1 VIIFVKF
8 AVINDHHINLEGILT
23 HMAPRLFSFISVFVS
38 FVVLTLT
45 FPAASQYRGAD
56 RPRVV
61 VVEKLGFEYETSKI
75 EAVGSAQAKRSV
87 TLFSSVSDE
96 VTSVYFLPGQTV
108 KKDDVL
114 LELDSRLQDVDMQR
128 AEIELED
135 AQKNLDR
142 VKNSFKKGAVTERE
156 VDDANTIFELAKIN
170 LLEAQKNKEDRLVRA
185 PFEGIVGLTD
195 VEAGD
200 RITPQ
205 TEITTLDDR
214 TKLFVNFVAPELAV
228 SYLMEKPMVQLQPW
242 TDRLTLLPARVAE
255 IDSRVSLQD
264 RTIRARALL
273 DNQNDQYRPGMSFRV
288 TLEVRG
294 ELYIAI
300 PEAALSWGANGAFVW
315 LVENEKAKRVGVQ
328 IEQRLRGRILVT
340 GDLSSGEILIVEGIQ
355 GLRDG
360 QALDIQNTQ
369 TNNIKLTQKQ
379 LESKVAG

>member
-1 VIIFVKF
+1 MFIFVKF
-8 AVINDHHINLEGILT
+8 AVTDSHHLNLEGILT
-23 HMAPRLFSFISVFVS
+23 HMSPRLFSFISVFVT

-56 RPRVV
+56 RPRIV
-61 VVEKLGFEYETSKI
+61 VVEKLSFEYETSKI

-96 VTSVYFLPGQTV
+96 VTSVYFFAGQAV

-114 LELDSRLQDVDMQR
+114 LELDSRLQDIDMQR

-156 VDDANTIFELAKIN
+156 VDDANTIFGLAKIN

-214 TKLFVNFVAPELAV
+214 TKLFVNFFAPELAV

-242 TDRLTLLPARVAE
+242 TDRLTLLSARVAE

-315 LVENEKAKRVGVQ
+315 LAENEKAKRVGVQ

>member
-1 VIIFVKF
+1 MS
-8 AVINDHHINLEGILT
+8 A
-23 HMAPRLFSFISVFVS
+23 RLFSIISVFVS
-38 FVVLTLT
+38 YGVLMLT
-45 FPAASQYRGAD
+45 FPAAAQYRGAD
-56 RPRVV
+56 RPRIV
-61 VVEKLGFEYETSKI
+61 VVEKLSFEYETSKI

-87 TLFSSVSDE
+87 TIFPSVSDE

-108 KKDDVL
+108 KKDDLL
-114 LELDSRLQDVDMQR
+114 LELDSRLQDIDMQR

-156 VDDANTIFELAKIN
+156 VDDANTIFRLANIN
-170 LLEAQKNKEDRLVRA
+170 LLEAKKNKEDRSVRA
-185 PFEGIVGLTD
+185 PFEGILGLTD

-214 TKLFVNFVAPELAV
+214 TKLFVSFVAPELAV

-294 ELYIAI
+294 ELYVAI

-315 LVENEKAKRVGVQ
+315 LAENEKAKRVGVQ
-328 IEQRLRGRILVT
+328 IAQRLRGRILVT

-360 QALDIQNTQ
+360 QVLNIQNTQ
-369 TNNIKLTQKQ
+369 NIQTNDLKLTQKQ

>member
-1 VIIFVKF
+1 M
-8 AVINDHHINLEGILT
+8 LS
-23 HMAPRLFSFISVFVS
+23 RLFTLIILFTSFGM
-38 FVVLTLT
+38 LMLT
-45 FPAASQYRGAD
+45 FPAAAQYRGAD
-56 RPRVV
+56 RPRIVV
-61 VVEKLGFEYETSKI
+61 VQRISFEYETSKI
-75 EAVGSAQAKRSV
+75 EAVGSAQARRSV
-87 TLFSSVSDE
+87 TLFASVSDE
-96 VTSVYFLPGQTV
+96 VTSVNFVPGQTV
-108 KKDDVL
+108 KKNEVL
-114 LELDSRLQDVDMQR
+114 LELDSGLQDVNMQR

-135 AQKNLDR
+135 AQKNLNR
-142 VKNSFKKGAVTERE
+142 AKNSFKKGAVTERE
-156 VDDANTIFELAKIN
+156 VDNANTIFRLASVS
-170 LLEAQKNKEDRLVRA
+170 LLEAKKNKEDRLVRA
-185 PFEGIVGLTD
+185 PFDGIVGLTD

-214 TKLFVNFVAPELAV
+214 TRLFVNFVAPELAV

-242 TDRLTLLPARVAE
+242 TDRLTLLPAKVAE

-273 DNQNDQYRPGMSFRV
+273 DNLNDQYRPGMSFRV

-315 LVENEKAKRVGVQ
+315 LAENEKAKRVNVQ

-340 GDLSSGEILIVEGIQ
+340 GNLSDGETLIVEGIQ

-360 QALDIQNTQ
+360 QALKIQNIQ
-369 TNNIKLTQKQ
+369 DSELKLSQKHA
-379 LESKVAG
+379 EPKVAS

>member
-1 VIIFVKF
+1 
-8 AVINDHHINLEGILT
+8 
-23 HMAPRLFSFISVFVS
+23 MSPRLFSFISVFVS
-38 FVVLTLT
+38 FGVLILT
-45 FPAASQYRGAD
+45 FPAAAQYRSAD
-56 RPRVV
+56 RPRIV
-61 VVEKLGFEYETSKI
+61 VVEKLSFEYETSKI

-87 TLFSSVSDE
+87 TLFPSVSDE

-114 LELDSRLQDVDMQR
+114 LELDSRLQDVNMQR

-142 VKNSFKKGAVTERE
+142 VKNSFIKGAVTERE
-156 VDDANTIFELAKIN
+156 VDDANTIFRLANIN
-170 LLEAQKNKEDRLVRA
+170 LLEAKKNKEDRLVRA

-214 TKLFVNFVAPELAV
+214 TQLFVNFVAPELAV

-294 ELYIAI
+294 ELYVAI

-315 LVENEKAKRVGVQ
+315 LAENEKAKRVGVQ
-328 IEQRLRGRILVT
+328 IEQRLRGRILVI
-340 GDLSSGEILIVEGIQ
+340 GDLSSDEILIVEGIQ

-360 QALDIQNTQ
+360 QALNIQNIQNIQDIQDIQDIQNIQNTQ
-369 TNNIKLTQKQ
+369 DIQTNDLKLTQEQ

>member
-1 VIIFVKF
+1 MPSRFF
-8 AVINDHHINLEGILT
+8 TL
-23 HMAPRLFSFISVFVS
+23 ISMLVS
-38 FVVLTLT
+38 FGVLMLTL
-45 FPAASQYRGAD
+45 PVAAQYRGAD
-56 RPRVV
+56 RPRIV
-61 VVEKLGFEYETSKI
+61 VVERISFEYETSKI
-75 EAVGSAQAKRSV
+75 EAVGSAQAKRAV
-87 TLFSSVSDE
+87 TLFASVSDE
-96 VTSVYFLPGQTV
+96 VTSLNFVPGQAV

-114 LELDSRLQDVDMQR
+114 LELDSRLQDVNMQR
-128 AEIELED
+128 AEIELAD
-135 AQKNLDR
+135 AQKNLNR

-156 VDDANTIFELAKIN
+156 VDDANTIFRLAGVS
-170 LLEAQKNKEDRLVRA
+170 LLEAQKNIEDRLVRA
-185 PFEGIVGLTD
+185 PFDGIVGLTD

-214 TKLFVNFVAPELAV
+214 TRLFVNFVAPELAV

-242 TDRLTLLPARVAE
+242 TDRLTLLPAKVAE
-255 IDSRVSLQD
+255 VDSRVSLLD

-273 DNQNDQYRPGMSFRV
+273 DNLNDQYRPGMSFRV

-315 LVENEKAKRVGVQ
+315 LAENEKAKRVEVQ

-340 GDLSSGEILIVEGIQ
+340 GNLTDGETLIVEGIQ

-360 QALDIQNTQ
+360 QALSIQN
-369 TNNIKLTQKQ
+369 ILDSDLKLSQKQ
-379 LESKVAG
+379 AEQKVAG

>member
-1 VIIFVKF
+1 
-8 AVINDHHINLEGILT
+8 
-23 HMAPRLFSFISVFVS
+23 M
-38 FVVLTLT
+38 
-45 FPAASQYRGAD
+45 
-56 RPRVV
+56 
-61 VVEKLGFEYETSKI
+61 
-75 EAVGSAQAKRSV
+75 
-87 TLFSSVSDE
+87 
-96 VTSVYFLPGQTV
+96 
-108 KKDDVL
+108 
-114 LELDSRLQDVDMQR
+114 
-128 AEIELED
+128 
-135 AQKNLDR
+135 
-142 VKNSFKKGAVTERE
+142 
-156 VDDANTIFELAKIN
+156 
-170 LLEAQKNKEDRLVRA
+170 RA

-195 VEAGD
+195 VETGD

-214 TKLFVNFVAPELAV
+214 AILFVNFVAPELAV

-255 IDSRVSLQD
+255 IDSRVSLLD

-294 ELYIAI
+294 ELYVAI

-315 LVENEKAKRVGVQ
+315 LAENEKAKRVGVQ

-369 TNNIKLTQKQ
+369 TNDLKLTQKQ

>member
-8 AVINDHHINLEGILT
+8 AVINIHYINFAGILIY
-23 HMAPRLFSFISVFVS
+23 MSARLFSIISVFVS
-38 FVVLTLT
+38 FGVLTLT
-45 FPAASQYRGAD
+45 FPAAAQYRGAD
-56 RPRVV
+56 RPRIV
-61 VVEKLGFEYETSKI
+61 VVEKLSFEYETSKI

-87 TLFSSVSDE
+87 ALYSSVSDE
-96 VTSVYFLPGQTV
+96 VTAVNFLPGQTV

-114 LELDSRLQDVDMQR
+114 LELDSRLQDVNMQR

-156 VDDANTIFELAKIN
+156 VDDANTIFRLAKIN
-170 LLEAQKNKEDRLVRA
+170 LLEAEKNKEDRLVRA

-242 TDRLTLLPARVAE
+242 TDRLTLLPAKVAE

-315 LVENEKAKRVGVQ
+315 LAENEKAKRVGVQ
-328 IEQRLRGRILVT
+328 IAQRLRGRILVT

-360 QALDIQNTQ
+360 QALNIQNTQ
-369 TNNIKLTQKQ
+369 TNDIKLTQKQ